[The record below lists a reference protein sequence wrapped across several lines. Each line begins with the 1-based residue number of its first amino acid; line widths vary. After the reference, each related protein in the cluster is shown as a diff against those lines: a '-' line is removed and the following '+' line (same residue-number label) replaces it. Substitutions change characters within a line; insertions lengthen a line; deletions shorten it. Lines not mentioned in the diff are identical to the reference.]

1 MSLNRCFICINKYES
16 SASFRLLS
24 ALALEIG
31 ISIIRRWKIAV
42 FSSDLGRE
50 MKGSGAEEA
59 KKKKIKMFF
68 FLSGR

>member
-1 MSLNRCFICINKYES
+1 MRIDTYES
-16 SASFRLLS
+16 SVSGRLLS
-24 ALALEIG
+24 ALTFLEIG
-31 ISIIRRWKIAV
+31 ISIIRRWKTAV
-42 FSSDLGRE
+42 FSSDLRCE